1 MGPTLFMCATTT
13 PAELRTRPSL
23 VTAGAAFRDGACGAV
38 VTGVDRAATVAQLQA
53 SQMISLYR
61 RLVNR

>member
-1 MGPTLFMCATTT
+1 MKPTLFMCATTT

-23 VTAGAAFRDGACGAV
+23 VTAGAVFLDGTCGAV
-38 VTGVDRAATVAQLQA
+38 VTGVDRAATGGQLQV